1 MQWHFSQVQR
11 QPPCR
16 GCSACLGSHH
26 MTSLANRTQ
35 VTVEIVVARSHNCTR
50 SQNPERCPF
59 QEKSRLLPKTVSE
72 MAKTSPQKGFLRG
85 NLACSYCCKKVDNN
99 ALVKHAKI
107 FGTIPRIMSPRSYPK
122 RVMISQFSF
131 EDAWACLTG

>member
-1 MQWHFSQVQR
+1 MITFHVQWHFSQVQR

-16 GCSACLGSHH
+16 GCSRVRLGSHH
-26 MTSLANRTQ
+26 MISLANRTQ

-72 MAKTSPQKGFLRG
+72 MAKTSPQKGFPRG
-85 NLACSYCCKKVDNN
+85 NLACSYCCKKVEQQCLSETCENIWHYSANHVTPKLSEESDD
-99 ALVKHAKI
+99 LSI
-107 FGTIPRIMSPRSYPK
+107 F
-122 RVMISQFSF
+122 F
-131 EDAWACLTG
+131 